1 MKFISEWNLK
11 FVILTCGTNGSHIYT
26 DTEES
31 LLETPQVEVVDTVGA
46 GDSFI
51 GTFMA
56 SILKGQKIKDAHELA
71 VRSQHTCAPYTVA
84 CATLL
89 VYVHVKRLKD
99 IIKIL

>member
-31 LLETPQVEVVDTVGA
+31 FLETPQVEVVDTVGA

-71 VRSQHTCAPYTVA
+71 VKVSAYVC
-84 CATLL
+84 TL
-89 VYVHVKRLKD
+89 YGGMCD
-99 IIKIL
+99 ITGLCSC